1 MDKQELLN
9 KAYEEGL
16 MDVIKDWVKEEKYVS
31 ISKIQI
37 NFSVGF
43 NKASA
48 IFEELIRLNLIEK
61 EPFYRKGNKVLV
73 YNPVANMKVY
83 LLDINKDIVNA
94 FKKEF
99 ISSEEVEVVLDD
111 FAHFMNKHKD
121 IECIVSPANSF
132 GYMDGG
138 YDKAIIDYFGK
149 PLEKEV
155 QKFINYFLF
164 V

>member
-16 MDVIKDWVKEEKYVS
+16 MEVIKEWVKEEKYVS
-31 ISKIQI
+31 ISKIQL

-61 EPFYRKGNKVLV
+61 EPFYHKGNKVLV
-73 YNPVANMKVY
+73 YNPVVNMKVY

-99 ISSEEVEVVLDD
+99 ASTEEVEVVLDD
-111 FAHFMNKHKD
+111 FAHFMDTHKD

-132 GYMDGG
+132 GIMNGG
-138 YDKAIIDYFGK
+138 YDLAITNYFGEALQK
-149 PLEKEV
+149 RV
-155 QKFINYFLF
+155 QN
-164 V
+164 